1 MTAGSGVVH
10 SEMPSDEFLKRGGK
24 SEGFQLWVNLPA
36 KDKMI
41 KPRYQ
46 DTDTK
51 KIPVVT
57 SPGIVYCDFRDF
69 HKLYRTC
76 SFRKYPHPLTE
87 GHWKFQRELGGGGGG
102 VSKAKTFKGKY

>member
-10 SEMPSDEFLKRGGK
+10 SEMPSDEFLKRGGR

-41 KPRYQ
+41 RPRYQ
-46 DTDTK
+46 DTDAK

-57 SPGIVYCDFRDF
+57 SPGISVNIY
-69 HKLYRTC
+69 LLPIP
-76 SFRKYPHPLTE
+76 KYIFLPY
-87 GHWKFQRELGGGGGG
+87 WKQ
-102 VSKAKTFKGKY
+102 

>member
-51 KIPVVT
+51 KIPVVS
-57 SPGIVYCDFRDF
+57 SPGKICLVID
-69 HKLYRTC
+69 
-76 SFRKYPHPLTE
+76 S
-87 GHWKFQRELGGGGGG
+87 
-102 VSKAKTFKGKY
+102 VSGQSVINSLLF